1 MLKKFMQRLSGRDI
15 ALFGS
20 GFAALVVGLVLVGI
34 GRHRAGSLDT
44 QDMAARWAANGRA
57 SQISCFFSREAGV
70 TADSIISFE
79 HGLDKAL
86 EEASI
91 VSESE
96 NENARLWADAYSA
109 TGKVTIQSNRA
120 SMEVQ
125 AVGIGGDF
133 FLFHPLKLQSGA
145 YFSGNDVMKDYVI
158 LDEDAAW
165 QLFGSNDIAG
175 QYITIGGVPHIVAG
189 VIEREEG
196 RLAKAA
202 GLQSSVAYVSYE
214 TLSEYGTDYGLNT
227 YEIVMPNPVRGYAK
241 QYVAEHIG
249 VAENE
254 VEIVENST
262 RYSLPALF
270 KLLMQFGTRSMN
282 GKAIIYPYW
291 ENIARGNEDILGML
305 LVFALLLFLYPA
317 VLLLIVLVRAWKRR
331 TWTAKS
337 VWLSVRDK
345 LDRLRERR
353 WAAQRRRKEKRQKEP
368 KEPKVP
374 KKPKEPKKPKT
385 PKEPKAPKE
394 PKKPKESKESKESKE
409 PKAPKESK
417 APKEPETPKERNE
430 PGVSA
435 ESAKPE
441 VQEKGEAE
449 SSL

>member
-1 MLKKFMQRLSGRDI
+1 MLKKFMQRLTGRNI
-15 ALFGS
+15 VLFGS
-20 GFAALVVGLVLVGI
+20 GLAALILGFVLVGI

-44 QDMAARWAANGRA
+44 QDMAARWAAKGNA
-57 SQISCFFSREAGV
+57 SQISCFFSREADV

-79 HGLDKAL
+79 HALDKAL

-96 NENARLWADAYSA
+96 NANARLWADAYSA
-109 TGKVTIQSNRA
+109 TGKVTIQSTRA

-133 FLFHPLKLQSGA
+133 FLFHPLKLLSGS

-175 QYITIGGVPHIVAG
+175 QIITIRGVPHIVAG

-202 GLQSSVAYVSYE
+202 GLNSSVAYVSYE
-214 TLSEYGTDYGLNT
+214 TLSQYGTDYGLNT
-227 YEIVMPNPVRGYAK
+227 YEIVMPNPVSGYAK
-241 QYVAEHIG
+241 KYVAEHIG

-262 RYSLPALF
+262 RYSLPSLF
-270 KLLMQFGTRSMN
+270 KMLMQFGTRSMN

-291 ENIARGNEDILGML
+291 ENIARGNEDILGLL
-305 LVFALLLFLYPA
+305 LVLAVLLFLYPA
-317 VLLLIVLVRAWKRR
+317 VLLLIVLIRAWKRR
-331 TWTAKS
+331 TWTARS
-337 VWLSVRDK
+337 VWLAVKDK
-345 LDRLRERR
+345 LERLRERW
-353 WAAQRRRKEKRQKEP
+353 WALQKRRKEKTPKAP

-374 KKPKEPKKPKT
+374 KAPKEPKKPKE
-385 PKEPKAPKE
+385 PKAPKKSKEPKAPKE
-394 PKKPKESKESKESKE
+394 PKKPKK
-409 PKAPKESK
+409 PKKPKGTE
-417 APKEPETPKERNE
+417 
-430 PGVSA
+430 GSA
-435 ESAKPE
+435 
-441 VQEKGEAE
+441 V
-449 SSL
+449 

>member
-1 MLKKFMQRLSGRDI
+1 MLKKFMQRLSGRGI
-15 ALFGS
+15 VLFGS
-20 GFAALVVGLVLVGI
+20 GLAALIFGFILVGI

-57 SQISCFFSREAGV
+57 SQISCFFSRESGI

-79 HGLDKAL
+79 HALDKAL

-96 NENARLWADAYSA
+96 NANARLWADAYSA
-109 TGKVTIQSNRA
+109 MGKITIQSNRA

-133 FLFHPLKLQSGA
+133 FLFHPLKLQSGS

-175 QYITIGGVPHIVAG
+175 QYITIRGVPHIVAG

-227 YEIVMPNPVRGYAK
+227 YEIVMPNPVSGYAK

-262 RYSLPALF
+262 RYRLSSLF

-291 ENIARGNEDILGML
+291 ENIARGNEDILGL
-305 LVFALLLFLYPA
+305 LLIFALLFFLYPA
-317 VLLLIVLVRAWKRR
+317 VLLLIVLIRAWKRR
-331 TWTAKS
+331 TWTARS
-337 VWLSVRDK
+337 VWLSIRDK
-345 LDRLRERR
+345 IDRLRERH
-353 WAAQRRRKEKRQKEP
+353 WAAQKRRKEKKSAGAGEP
-368 KEPKVP
+368 KAPKKP
-374 KKPKEPKKPKT
+374 KKPKEPKAPRT
-385 PKEPKAPKE
+385 PKKPKAPKE
-394 PKKPKESKESKESKE
+394 PKMPRKSKESKVRKEPKASKE
-409 PKAPKESK
+409 PKPSK
-417 APKEPETPKERNE
+417 GPVVMQKQEQDK
-430 PGVSA
+430 A
-435 ESAKPE
+435 ED
-441 VQEKGEAE
+441 
-449 SSL
+449 SLELL